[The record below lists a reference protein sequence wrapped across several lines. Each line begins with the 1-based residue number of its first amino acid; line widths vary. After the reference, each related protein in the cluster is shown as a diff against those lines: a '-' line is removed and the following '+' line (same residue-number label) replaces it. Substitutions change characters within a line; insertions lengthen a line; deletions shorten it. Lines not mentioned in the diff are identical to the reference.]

1 MAVGTHKGRAALSG
15 ALLDRAWRQG
25 ALNSAE
31 GRGRG
36 RKPAGGQQGAE
47 FSEPA
52 DGTRRCRLTSGDSQG
67 RGPGDSTGSWVAK
80 GALSFST
87 PLAAVAL
94 VLEQEF
100 SKVKFFRVLEF
111 ERIRVGIC

>member
-1 MAVGTHKGRAALSG
+1 M
-15 ALLDRAWRQG
+15 
-25 ALNSAE
+25 
-31 GRGRG
+31 
-36 RKPAGGQQGAE
+36 
-47 FSEPA
+47 
-52 DGTRRCRLTSGDSQG
+52 
-67 RGPGDSTGSWVAK
+67 AK